1 MLVDT
6 HCHLNMMV
14 KDSFG
19 TALTSD
25 EIAKAQAIVAE
36 AQAEGVV
43 AFVNAGTCPVESQNS
58 VALAKAISSVWA
70 LVAIHPHDC
79 KDNWQEQ
86 FAVIKKLVADKEAN
100 KIVGIGECGIDR
112 HYPEH
117 NLMHQT
123 DAFRAHI
130 ELALQHDLP
139 LIVHSR
145 DAYEETLHAL
155 DEYKSDL
162 SRGILHCFS
171 YDHEFANNVMR
182 MGFAIGLAGNL
193 TYPRNDELRD
203 IAQALP
209 MDKIVLE
216 TDAPF
221 MPPQKMR
228 GKQNHPKYVR
238 AVAEQLAETKGL
250 PLETV
255 ARDTTKTACDVFGSA
270 FTVFMTDQGL

>member
-14 KDSFG
+14 KDTFG
-19 TALTSD
+19 AALTPD
-25 EIAKAQAIVAE
+25 EIAKAQTLVAE
-36 AQAEGVV
+36 AQASGVG
-43 AFVNAGTCPVESQNS
+43 AFINAGTCPVESQNS
-58 VALAKAISSVWA
+58 VALAKAIPSVWA

-79 KDNWQEQ
+79 KDDWQEQ
-86 FAVIKKLVADKEAN
+86 FAVIKKLVEVKEAN

-117 NLMHQT
+117 NLAHQT

-155 DEYKSDL
+155 DEYKGDL
-162 SRGILHCFS
+162 SRGIIHCFS
-171 YDHEFANNVMR
+171 YDQEFANHVVR
-182 MGFAIGLAGNL
+182 QGFVIGLAGNL

-209 MDKIVLE
+209 IDKIVLE

-221 MPPQKMR
+221 MPPQEIR
-228 GKQNHPKYVR
+228 GERNHPKYVR
-238 AVAEQLAETKGL
+238 AVAEQLAQTKGV

-255 ARDTTKTACDVFGSA
+255 ARDTAKTACAVFGPA
-270 FTVFMTDQGL
+270 FTAFVADQ